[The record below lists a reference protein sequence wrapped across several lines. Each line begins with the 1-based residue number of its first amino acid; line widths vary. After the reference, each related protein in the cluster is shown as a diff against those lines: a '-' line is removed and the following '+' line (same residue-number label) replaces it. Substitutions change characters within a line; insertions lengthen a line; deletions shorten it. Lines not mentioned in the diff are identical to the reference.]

1 MSLQITI
8 KDEIKKA
15 MLAKDSIRLN
25 ALRNLS
31 AAFTNELVAKGMK
44 PQDELSDDLA
54 LGVIK
59 RLAKQRK
66 DSIEQFEKANRTD
79 LAEDEKSELAILETF
94 LPATMSKEDIKKVAE
109 AKKAEMGVAD
119 KAGAGKLIGAVSKAI
134 KETGGNADGGDIKEV
149 VDSLFA

>member
-1 MSLQITI
+1 MSLQTTI

-15 MLAKDSIRLN
+15 MIAKDTARLN

-54 LGVIK
+54 LGVVK

-66 DSIEQFEKANRTD
+66 DSIEQFTAAGREDLANDEKAD
-79 LAEDEKSELAILETF
+79 LAVLEGF

-109 AKKAEMGVAD
+109 AKKAELGVSD
-119 KAGAGKLIGAVSKAI
+119 KAGMGKLIGAVSKAI
-134 KETGGNADGGDIKEV
+134 KETGGNADGADVKDV
-149 VDSLFA
+149 VESLF